1 MGRPRPYL
9 GDDNRWHDDVTGFK
23 SAPFIDVHDA
33 ENERITN
40 QRLAWSYE
48 RRAAFYKAI
57 EAELTD
63 D

>member
-9 GDDNRWHDDVTGFK
+9 GDDHCWHDDATGFV
-23 SAPFIDVHDA
+23 SAPFIDAHDA

-48 RRAAFYKAI
+48 RRAAFYRAI